1 MKINGVCKSC
11 LPHIRLPIHCAETAP
26 GATRELQTEGAR
38 QRKVPALPFIPSGQ
52 TLPTK
57 HVKCPGKSPQGS
69 EPGIEVPALQIFYWV
84 TWGKSLGFSVPQDP
98 PPTLLFPWL
107 QHQTCSFVYAGP
119 SFPDCEL
126 LRVESLATVCFQA
139 QHVAVSCLG
148 VTYHP
153 LKPQIYRFARRI
165 FLASKLDL
173 VSSLLTIL
181 NDSLQ
186 LP

>member
-1 MKINGVCKSC
+1 MKINEVCKSG
-11 LPHIRLPIHCAETAP
+11 LLHIRLSIHCAETAP
-26 GATRELQTEGAR
+26 GTTRELRRERAR
-38 QRKVPALPFIPSGQ
+38 QRKVPALPFIPSGE

-57 HVKCPGKSPQGS
+57 HVRCPGKSPQGS
-69 EPGIEVPALQIFYWV
+69 EPGIEILALQIFYWV
-84 TWGKSLGFSVPQDP
+84 TRGKSLGFSVPQDP
-98 PPTLLFPWL
+98 HTLLFPWL
-107 QHQTCSFVYAGP
+107 RHQTHSFVYAGP
-119 SFPDCEL
+119 SFPDCDV
-126 LRVESLATVCFQA
+126 LRVQSWATVCFQA

-148 VTYHP
+148 VTCHP
-153 LKPQIYRFARRI
+153 PKPQIYRFARGI